1 MAIKASFSNLAN
13 VLLDWDDVHNS
24 DFCSWRGVFCDN
36 SSLSVVSLYV
46 LFCFKL
52 LFFLYIKCN
61 EVQCNEWVLV
71 TCRNLSSLNLGGEIS
86 PSIGDLR
93 NLQSMYAPFYFLTK
107 PFYYVP
113 NVVVID
119 LFFLIFAMLAEIF
132 RGIS

>member
-52 LFFLYIKCN
+52 LFF
-61 EVQCNEWVLV
+61 
-71 TCRNLSSLNLGGEIS
+71 
-86 PSIGDLR
+86 
-93 NLQSMYAPFYFLTK
+93 FL
-107 PFYYVP
+107 
-113 NVVVID
+113 
-119 LFFLIFAMLAEIF
+119 
-132 RGIS
+132 